1 MINEGLKAVATAMGF
16 NTMMFAFSSHSL
28 RIGGATSLISSG
40 ASRDSVKRVGGWA
53 DGSNCDNIYYANTAL
68 DAGALSIER
77 MGFIDHLTVDEVKLL
92 VPTALLRTLATPEY
106 APLG

>member
-1 MINEGLKAVATAMGF
+1 M
-16 NTMMFAFSSHSL
+16 
-28 RIGGATSLISSG
+28 
-40 ASRDSVKRVGGWA
+40 GGWA
-53 DGSNCDNIYYANTAL
+53 NCDNIYYANTAL